1 MKPPAEQPQ
10 GPVTVRILDREF
22 LIACAPE
29 ERPALQSSARYLDER
44 MREVRD
50 AGRIVGL
57 DRISVMAGLNIANEL
72 LQQQA
77 RNAYLDHTALPRIAS
92 LQVRMQRILDQ
103 HKNGRI
109 DF

>member
-1 MKPPAEQPQ
+1 VKPAEQP
-10 GPVTVRILDREF
+10 GPVTVRILDKEF

-29 ERPALQSSARYLDER
+29 ERPALLSSARYLDER

-50 AGRIVGL
+50 GARIVGL
-57 DRISVMAGLNIANEL
+57 DRISIMAGLNIANEL

-77 RNAYLDHTALPRIAS
+77 RNEHLDRATLPRIAA
-92 LQVRMQRILDQ
+92 LQARMQGILDQ
-103 HKNGRI
+103 HRNGRI